1 VVWPAAAAAL
11 LVAASPSFA
20 PTRGELLG
28 GGSIARARTSGHV
41 DVDFTTIRVS
51 KDGRSLHFY
60 GDWPARCSDGRVVTA
75 NFARVVRIQPDG
87 SFVAAG
93 LLSTAAVVGTFELQG
108 RLARR
113 SIGGLER
120 DVGSGRGRAEFT
132 SRGGGSTTCR
142 TPLVSWQVRARPHV
156 TGPATPQRG
165 APYFGSNDQTDPVVL
180 RVAGDGRSLVQAGIE
195 FGLDCR
201 YFRFRFAS
209 DVIPG
214 ARIAADG
221 SFSAAQRYTSVVSS
235 TRYRGAV
242 AHFTAT
248 LSGRFGA
255 STVGG
260 SLKVDVRITA
270 KGGAVIDRCRSA
282 TTFAASL

>member
-1 VVWPAAAAAL
+1 MTWLAAAAAL

-28 GGSIARARTSGHV
+28 GGSVGTTRTAGHV

-51 KDGRSLHFY
+51 KDGKSIHFY
-60 GDWPARCSDGRVVTA
+60 GDWPARCTDGRVVTA
-75 NFARVVRIQPDG
+75 NVDRVVRLQPDG
-87 SFVAAG
+87 TFLAVG

-108 RLARR
+108 RLERK
-113 SIGGLER
+113 SIGGELR
-120 DVGSGRGRAEFT
+120 DVGSGTGRSEFT
-132 SRGGGSTTCR
+132 SRGGGSTTCK
-142 TPLVSWQVRARPHV
+142 TPLVSWQVRATPRV
-156 TGPATPQRG
+156 IGPPTPKRG
-165 APYFGSNDQTDPVVL
+165 AAYFGSNTDTDPIVL
-180 RVAGDGRSLVQAGIE
+180 RVAGDGRSLVQAGVE

-214 ARIAADG
+214 ARIAGDG
-221 SFSAAQRYTSVVSS
+221 SFSTVQRYSSVVSS
-235 TRYRGAV
+235 TRYRGAT
-242 AHFTAT
+242 AHYTAT

-270 KGGAVIDRCRSA
+270 KGGAVIDECRSA
-282 TTFAASL
+282 TTFAASV